1 MTAHHPDWREWLESL
16 NAAGAEYVV
25 VGGVALAFHGIVRYT
40 VDLEVLVHATPGNA
54 RRVIQALHA
63 FGLGSLDVT
72 EGDLATPGKVIQLG
86 FPPGRIDLLTAI
98 DGVSW
103 DEVDRHAVAGT
114 YGGTATRF
122 IARADLIRNK
132 RASGRPRDLA
142 DVAELGG
149 GADSP

>member
-40 VDLEVLVHATPGNA
+40 GGLDVLVHTTPRNA
-54 RRVIQALHA
+54 RRVIEALHA

-72 EGDLATPGKVIQLG
+72 VGDLEKPGKVIQLG

-98 DGVSW
+98 DGVTW
-103 DEVDRHAVAGT
+103 DEVDDHAVSGT
-114 YGGTATRF
+114 YGGVPTRF

-132 RASGRPRDLA
+132 RATGRPRDLT
-142 DVAELGG
+142 DVAELEDGSES
-149 GADSP
+149 A

>member
-16 NAAGAEYVV
+16 NAASAEYVV

-40 VDLEVLVHATPGNA
+40 GDLDVLVHTTSSNA
-54 RRVIQALHA
+54 QRVIRALHA

-72 EGDLATPGKVIQLG
+72 VSDLERPGKVIQLG

-98 DGVSW
+98 DGVTW
-103 DEVDRHAVAGT
+103 DEVDQHAVKGT
-114 YGGTATRF
+114 YGGATTRF

-132 RASGRPRDLA
+132 RATGRPRDLA
-142 DVAELGG
+142 DVAELENGS
-149 GADSP
+149 ASA